1 MDRNDARGQAHTL
14 EAVVGAVLLLT
25 AIAFALQV
33 TVVTPLS
40 ASTSSQHIEG
50 QQRAVAQGVLASAAE
65 DGTLKDAVLYLNETT
80 GEYHNTGTTGSYTT
94 APPVIRFGKMLE
106 RAFSDPGIAYNVYIS
121 YQTVNGGINQDP
133 IVRQGTPSDNAV
145 SATRTIVLRDNDRLV
160 GEDGNVTDTTLAEVG
175 DTIDINDPLAD
186 TPRENGIYNV
196 VSVEVVAWR
205 I

>member
-1 MDRNDARGQAHTL
+1 MGRSDERGQAHTL

-65 DGTLKDAVLYLNETT
+65 EGALQEAVLYWNETT
-80 GEYHNTGTTGSYTT
+80 QSFHNVSSRGFYTGE
-94 APPVIRFGKMLE
+94 PPNNRLGDMLE
-106 RAFSDPGIAYNVYIS
+106 RAFSEEGIAYNVYVS
-121 YQTVNGGINQDP
+121 YQSGTGAINEREM
-133 IVRQGTPSDNAV
+133 ILQGTPSDNAV
-145 SATRTIVLRDNDRLV
+145 SATRTIALRNDDKLV
-160 GEDGNVTDTTLAEVG
+160 NSDGSLNGTTVSEAE
-175 DTIDINDPLAD
+175 IYIK
-186 TPRENGIYNV
+186 NGPASIAGSEGHGLYNV
-196 VSVEVVAWR
+196 VRVEVVAWR

>member
-1 MDRNDARGQAHTL
+1 MGRSDERGQAHTL

-65 DGTLKDAVLYLNETT
+65 EGALQEAVLYLNETT
-80 GEYHNTGTTGSYTT
+80 GEYHNTIAGGYYTN
-94 APPVIRFGKMLE
+94 APAELRFGEMLE
-106 RAFSDPGIAYNVYIS
+106 RAFSEPGIAYNVYVS
-121 YQTVNGGINQDP
+121 YQTVNGGINEDP
-133 IVRQGTPSDNAV
+133 IIQQGTPSDNAV
-145 SATRTIVLRDNDRLV
+145 SATRTIVLRDDDRLIDEN
-160 GEDGNVTDTTLAEVG
+160 GDVTDTTLAEAG
-175 DTIDINDPLAD
+175 DAVDINDPIAD
-186 TPRENGIYNV
+186 APRANGVYNV
-196 VSVEVVAWR
+196 VRIEVIAWR

>member
-1 MDRNDARGQAHTL
+1 MGRSDKRGQAHTL
-14 EAVVGAVLLLT
+14 EAVVGALLLLT

-65 DGTLKDAVLYLNETT
+65 DGALKEAVLYLNETT
-80 GEYHNTGTTGSYTT
+80 GQYHNTGAGGSYTS

-121 YQTVNGGINQDP
+121 YPLPGSTDEIQMVD
-133 IVRQGTPSDNAV
+133 QGTPSDNAV
-145 SATRTIVLRDNDRLV
+145 SATRTILLRDDDRLV
-160 GEDGNVTDTTLAEVG
+160 DEDGNVSDTTLAEAE
-175 DTIDINDPLAD
+175 DNINIVDPIA
-186 TPRENGIYNV
+186 PSRENGIYNV

>member
-121 YQTVNGGINQDP
+121 YPLAGGTDEITMIQ
-133 IVRQGTPSDNAV
+133 QGTPSDNAV
-145 SATRTIVLRDNDRLV
+145 SATRTILLRDDDRLV
-160 GEDGNVTDTTLAEVG
+160 DEDGNVSDTTLAEAENV
-175 DTIDINDPLAD
+175 IDIVDPIS
-186 TPRENGIYNV
+186 PSRENGIYNV